1 MLYEGWKCSGR
12 ALTSYSDT
20 GPLFFLTSL
29 SSTQYILKSKP
40 VNHVEIQSLLIIM
53 AAIPNLTNE
62 NQLMGSWGLET
73 LNNLEKSLKEHSVAG
88 K

>member
-1 MLYEGWKCSGR
+1 MKMFWQSTDFIFR
-12 ALTSYSDT
+12 HWSFI
-20 GPLFFLTSL
+20 FFTSL

-62 NQLMGSWGLET
+62 NQLMGSRGLET